1 MQEKLSKLKY
11 KFKTEVKSG
20 KSGYMLYA
28 AVLAG
33 ILCIAVLKTGGKE
46 QSQTQTIVRPDYT
59 DSADNIELEV
69 LAEGEE
75 KPFLVELEVS
85 PRQYDA
91 QQIEGIFDTVY
102 EQILQEMVSGNESLS
117 CVRQNLK
124 LVTESQDYPVTAEW
138 YPLNTTLPLPD
149 SPVTESQD
157 YPVTAEW
164 YSEDTAVIDTD
175 GTVYNTEFEPG
186 QKETV
191 RLVLILKYGEYRCE
205 YPIEAV
211 VWEAQ
216 YDTAEQKQ
224 TGIVNVLTQLEKNS
238 QEEVL
243 TLPDTIHGMKVTYQ
257 SGPVQ
262 KSGILGLCGL
272 LLVPLLLSFR
282 KKEQKMQ
289 AEKRRKE
296 QLTYDYA
303 EVISKL
309 VLLAGAGM
317 TIRRAWEKIAGD
329 YQKKPCGGKRYVYEE
344 MVRTCA
350 EMNTGVP
357 ERSAYERF
365 ARRCDT
371 KEYLKLAS
379 LLSQNVKKGTTDILK
394 LLEQESQSAF
404 EQHKNLAK
412 KKGEEAGTKLL
423 FPMILMLMTVMAM
436 LMFPAIVS
444 FQTF

>member
-46 QSQTQTIVRPDYT
+46 QPQTQTIVRPDYT

-124 LVTESQDYPVTAEW
+124 L
-138 YPLNTTLPLPD
+138 
-149 SPVTESQD
+149 VTESQD

-243 TLPDTIHGMKVTYQ
+243 TLPDTIHGMKVTYPEQ
-257 SGPVQ
+257 SGTEIRHFRIMRTAACTAVI
-262 KSGILGLCGL
+262 K
-272 LLVPLLLSFR
+272 LS
-282 KKEQKMQ
+282 
-289 AEKRRKE
+289 
-296 QLTYDYA
+296 
-303 EVISKL
+303 
-309 VLLAGAGM
+309 
-317 TIRRAWEKIAGD
+317 
-329 YQKKPCGGKRYVYEE
+329 
-344 MVRTCA
+344 
-350 EMNTGVP
+350 
-357 ERSAYERF
+357 
-365 ARRCDT
+365 
-371 KEYLKLAS
+371 
-379 LLSQNVKKGTTDILK
+379 
-394 LLEQESQSAF
+394 
-404 EQHKNLAK
+404 
-412 KKGEEAGTKLL
+412 
-423 FPMILMLMTVMAM
+423 
-436 LMFPAIVS
+436 
-444 FQTF
+444 

>member
-1 MQEKLSKLKY
+1 LQEKLSKLKY

-138 YPLNTTLPLPD
+138 Y
-149 SPVTESQD
+149 
-157 YPVTAEW
+157 
-164 YSEDTAVIDTD
+164 SEDTAVIDTD

-257 SGPVQ
+257 SSPVQ

-329 YQKKPCGGKRYVYEE
+329 YQQKPCGGKRYVYEE

-350 EMNTGVP
+350 EMNTGIP